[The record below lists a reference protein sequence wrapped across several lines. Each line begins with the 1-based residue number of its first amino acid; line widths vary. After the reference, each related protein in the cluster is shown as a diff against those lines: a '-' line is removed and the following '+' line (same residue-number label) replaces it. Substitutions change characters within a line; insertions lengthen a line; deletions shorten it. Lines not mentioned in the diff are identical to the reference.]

1 MGISHPFPA
10 QADHARDVPEMQ
22 HWAAILGRLHA
33 QQRRALQLAR
43 AAGTRGE
50 GKRVLVAT
58 ERGNADAIAASA
70 LRRCLDFGVL
80 DEDQALALSAPGAGL
95 LEGALECIAASG
107 DVGADAFGFRRVSP
121 AAARFALDGASSG
134 VRFDD
139 DDDVL
144 VWDANPADEH
154 LSEGSTS
161 KDLTIP
167 AETALCAA
175 IRTLVALA
183 STSATAARAAASAAF
198 SFPADTTAGGGDGDP
213 IAALAALA
221 REIGSRDRAT
231 IDVRFGRTSG
241 PLAVAVCE
249 AVAVLA
255 GASRAARR
263 AFAREEGVVAAFRSV
278 VSGADQ
284 RVAAAAAAA
293 AASLGA
299 G

>member
-1 MGISHPFPA
+1 MLVETPPEFAFHDKRDAPF
-10 QADHARDVPEMQ
+10 
-22 HWAAILGRLHA
+22 AAKNAFGES
-33 QQRRALQLAR
+33 
-43 AAGTRGE
+43 AGGDGFPTR
-50 GKRVLVAT
+50 V
-58 ERGNADAIAASA
+58 A
-70 LRRCLDFGVL
+70 LRGFDG
-80 DEDQALALSAPGAGL
+80 GL
-95 LEGALECIAASG
+95 NLL
-107 DVGADAFGFRRVSP
+107 
-121 AAARFALDGASSG
+121 
-134 VRFDD
+134 
-139 DDDVL
+139 
-144 VWDANPADEH
+144 ADEA
-154 LSEGSTS
+154 
-161 KDLTIP
+161 
-167 AETALCAA
+167 AE
-175 IRTLVALA
+175 
-183 STSATAARAAASAAF
+183 SSASAAF